1 MSMLKICGQ
10 ELELDLFDADTMEIY
25 EKSLNKVVERSK
37 EAAKHTE
44 LSNAEGIR
52 ETCGIVKDFFDEV
65 FGDGTAEKLFKGKNN
80 LAICMDAFGIVSSEA
95 GKMKGQVKAITNKYN
110 MNRAQRRQEGK
121 KNKHGKNG
129 AVVTPIG
136 NASGRDNS

>member
-25 EKSLNKVVERSK
+25 EKSLNKVVKRTK

-65 FGDGTAEKLFKGKNN
+65 FGDGTAEKLFKGKTTWQSAWM
-80 LAICMDAFGIVSSEA
+80 LSELFLLRL
-95 GKMKGQVKAITNKYN
+95 V
-110 MNRAQRRQEGK
+110 R
-121 KNKHGKNG
+121 
-129 AVVTPIG
+129 
-136 NASGRDNS
+136 

>member
-37 EAAKHTE
+37 ESAKHTE
-44 LSNAEGIR
+44 LSNAESIR
-52 ETCGIVKDFFDEV
+52 KTCGIVKDFFDEV

-95 GKMKGQVKAITNKYN
+95 GKMKGQVNAITNKYN

-136 NASGRDNS
+136 NVSGRDNS

>member
-52 ETCGIVKDFFDEV
+52 ETCGIVKDFFDEA

-95 GKMKGQVKAITNKYN
+95 GKMKGQVNAITNKYN

>member
-10 ELELDLFDADTMEIY
+10 ELELDLFDADVMEVY
-25 EKSLNKVVERSK
+25 EKSMDRVVYRAEERK
-37 EAAKHTE
+37 KHTE
-44 LSNAEGIR
+44 MSNAEGIR
-52 ETCGIVKDFFDEV
+52 EMCGIVKDFFDEV
-65 FGDGTAEKLFKGKNN
+65 FGDGTSEKLFKGKDN
-80 LAICMDAFGIVSSEA
+80 LLVCMDAFGIVSTESN
-95 GKMKGQVKAITNKYN
+95 KMKGQATAITNKYN

-136 NASGRDNS
+136 NTSGRDNS

>member
-136 NASGRDNS
+136 NASDRDNS

>member
-10 ELELDLFDADTMEIY
+10 ELELDLFDADVMEVY
-25 EKSLNKVVERSK
+25 EKSMDKVVKRAEENK
-37 EAAKHTE
+37 KHTKM
-44 LSNAEGIR
+44 SNADGIR
-52 ETCGIVKDFFDEV
+52 EMCGIVKDFFDEV
-65 FGDGTAEKLFKGKNN
+65 FGEGTADKLFKDKSN

-95 GKMKGQVKAITNKYN
+95 GKMKGQVNAITNKYN

>member
-10 ELELDLFDADTMEIY
+10 ELELDLFDADVMEVY
-25 EKSLNKVVERSK
+25 EKAMNEVVERAKESK
-37 EAAKHTE
+37 KHTE
-44 LSNAEGIR
+44 VSNAEGIR
-52 ETCGIVKDFFDEV
+52 EMCGIVKDFFDKV
-65 FGDGTAEKLFKGKNN
+65 FGDGTAEKLLKGKNN
-80 LAICMDAFGIVSSEA
+80 LAVCMDAFGIVSSEA
-95 GKMKGQVKAITNKYN
+95 GKMKGQVNAITNKYN

-121 KNKHGKNG
+121 KNKRGKNG